1 MASTGLSSSVAPSD
15 ATSTKADLVVGLT
28 SYNDAETI
36 GRVTAAVRAG
46 LTRHFDGVAS
56 RIVLADAGSADDTT
70 GRARAALEGADELIV
85 IAHDRAAADL
95 LEPPYHG
102 IPGRARALRS
112 ILTVARDL
120 DARAC
125 IAVDARLLT
134 MVPEWV
140 ESLAGPVLQQGF
152 DFVSPYYRRQA
163 HEGALTKGLVYP
175 VFRALYGLR
184 VHQPAAGE
192 FACSS
197 RLLAQFLDEEFWDSE
212 GAQVGIDLWLTGA
225 AASGDFRLSEAAL
238 GVRTHSTR
246 GEDALDLGTTVTQ
259 VVGSLFADM
268 DGRVETWQRVRG
280 SSAVQR
286 FGESAPTPQADRS
299 SVDLDRLI
307 DSFRLGYR
315 ELRDIW
321 TWVLPPKTIVDLRRL
336 VDAPPTR
343 FRLDDELW
351 ARIVYDFA
359 LGYRLRV
366 LARDHLLRS
375 LVPLYLGWLASFI
388 LQVRDVSPEE
398 VDQRIEQLGLAFEVQ
413 KPYLISRWR
422 WPERFRT

>member
-1 MASTGLSSSVAPSD
+1 MPSTGLSSSVAPSE
-15 ATSTKADLVVGLT
+15 ATPAKADLVVGLT

-70 GRARAALEGADELIV
+70 ARARAALEGADELIV
-85 IAHDRAAADL
+85 IAHDRATADL
-95 LEPPYHG
+95 LQPPYHG

-120 DARAC
+120 NARAC
-125 IAVDARLLT
+125 VAVDAGLVT
-134 MVPEWV
+134 IAPHWV
-140 ESLAGPVLQQGF
+140 ESLAGPVIQQGF
-152 DFVSPYYRRQA
+152 DFVSPHYRRQP

-175 VFRALYGLR
+175 MFRALYGLR
-184 VHQPAAGE
+184 IHQPAAGE

-197 RLLAQFLDEEFWDSE
+197 RLLARFLEEEFWDSD
-212 GAQVGIDLWLTGA
+212 GAQFGIDLWLTGT
-225 AASGDFRLSEAAL
+225 AASGDFRVSEAAL
-238 GVRTHSTR
+238 GVRTHSAR

-259 VVGSLFADM
+259 VIGSLFADM

-286 FGESAPTPQADRS
+286 FGEPDPAPLPDQS

-321 TWVLPPKTIVDLRRL
+321 TWILPPKTILDLKRL
-336 VDAPPTR
+336 IDAAPAH

-375 LVPLYLGWLASFI
+375 LVPLYLGWLASFV
-388 LQVRDVSPEE
+388 LQVRDLGADEA
-398 VDQRIEQLGLAFEVQ
+398 DQRVEQLGLAFEVQ
-413 KPYLISRWR
+413 KPYLIARWR